1 MASKREKPQR
11 IEVYAILWTD
21 AILNN
26 DGEDSQE
33 PIPALTFGVIR
44 EADSS
49 HVKVAS
55 ELFAD
60 ADTRLVTSIPVGMG
74 VRVIRLGSL
83 PIPKEFR
90 AWKKRN
96 DKK

>member
-1 MASKREKPQR
+1 MPRKRTKPER

-26 DGEDSQE
+26 DGEEPQE

-44 EADSS
+44 EATEN
-49 HVKVAS
+49 HVKVAG

-60 ADTRLVTSIPVGMG
+60 EDTRLVTSIGAGMG

-83 PIPKEFR
+83 PLPKEFR
-90 AWKKRN
+90 AWRKRN
-96 DKK
+96 AT